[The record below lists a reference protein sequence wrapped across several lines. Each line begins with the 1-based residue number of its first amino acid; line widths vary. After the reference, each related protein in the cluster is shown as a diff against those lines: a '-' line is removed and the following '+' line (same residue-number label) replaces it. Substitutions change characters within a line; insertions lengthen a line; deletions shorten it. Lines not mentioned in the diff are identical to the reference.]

1 MVDKEK
7 NVSWKISRRD
17 DSVRQPPSNRGDTLS
32 LSFYLYLSVSL
43 RPTQTPIYAVQQT
56 RDILQL
62 LSAIK
67 NFYTLQYKK
76 IQLLK
81 F

>member
-7 NVSWKISRRD
+7 NVSWKISQRD

-62 LSAIK
+62 LSVIK